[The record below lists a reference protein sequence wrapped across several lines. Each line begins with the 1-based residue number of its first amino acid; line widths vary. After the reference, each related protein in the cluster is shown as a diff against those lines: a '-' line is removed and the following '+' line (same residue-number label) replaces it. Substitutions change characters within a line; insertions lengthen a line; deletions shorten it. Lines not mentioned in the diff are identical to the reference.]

1 MPKSV
6 QELARML
13 DPSRTNLLL
22 GAGASVPSGG
32 PAAAKLAEILCTKLG
47 EPTNSSRSLA
57 TTAEILE
64 MKHGRRAVFDALR
77 DVIKPLNPT
86 GGILALPH
94 YDWRGIYTTNYD
106 LLVEKAYSR
115 AHHGLIPVR
124 SNYDFPDLRGSTDT
138 PLFKIHGCIS
148 QDRSLGHQ
156 ASIVL
161 TETDIQGHLDFRK
174 MLFDRMKADLDS
186 GMLLVIGHSLADQH
200 LRDLVR
206 EVAKLQTDIHAVN
219 HVVILVYQRDDDLA
233 ALYERQGLC
242 VVFGGI
248 DDALDALTAHLS
260 ARSHVTPQRASD
272 DFNLPAGLLACTME
286 VAELR
291 RRPPQPSLMFN
302 GRQAGYGDIEAG
314 LTFERNVE
322 SDIGLRLRSRVPGSV
337 ITGVAGAGKTSTARR
352 VLVKFNAE
360 GFHCWEHQDPYR
372 LRKSDWLKV
381 EEQLRSRNEF
391 GALFIDNI
399 HRYQQ
404 DADELV
410 EALAAIENRALVV
423 LGTSETSQW
432 TYRIKSRRFFEH
444 GAPFKMERLTD
455 TEIVDLVSLVERS
468 SEIAKLV
475 SISFR
480 TWPREK
486 QIEHLKRRCRSDMF
500 VCLKNIFETTSLD
513 QIILK
518 EHNELAPELQ
528 NLYRHVAALEAA
540 GLQVHRQ
547 LIIRLLGIEAE
558 HLKSIFA
565 QMDGLIQERDLIAKE
580 GIYLWETR
588 HRTIAEL
595 LTQYKYAEPAEYL
608 NLLQRVCDGLNPAFP
623 VELDSVSELCSAEY
637 GIKRIANREDRLR
650 LYESLIRVAPTE
662 HVPRHRLI
670 REFIDDGLIPE
681 AEAALEIAIREA
693 GPDATFQRYRITCLI
708 KRSQAEGL
716 QRSDKVALLTRA
728 HDEAQKAIAR
738 YQTNK
743 YVFFVADDIAHA
755 YHHVTGEP
763 AWLES
768 SIASMREAFERTLDP
783 DFTPRI
789 NESRRVLRSSTQSS
803 LPPDGIAVPAA
814 SSQPGNEPPP
824 KGRRRRHH

>member
-6 QELARML
+6 QELARIL
-13 DPSRTNLLL
+13 EPRRTNLLL

-32 PAAAKLAEILCTKLG
+32 PSAVKLTEILCAKLG
-47 EPTNSSRSLA
+47 ETVNASRSLA

-64 MKHGRRAVFDALR
+64 MKHGRRLVFEAVR

-94 YDWRGIYTTNYD
+94 YDWRAIYTTNYD

-115 AHHGLIPVR
+115 AHRNLIPVR

-148 QDRSLGHQ
+148 QDRSLGHH

-161 TETDIQGHLDFRK
+161 TETDIQAHLDFRK
-174 MLFDRMKADLDS
+174 MLFDRMKADLES
-186 GMLLVIGHSLADQH
+186 GMLLVIGQSLADQH

-206 EVAKLQTDIHAVN
+206 DVAKLQTDIHAVN
-219 HVVILVYQRDDDLA
+219 HVMILVFQRDDDLA
-233 ALYERQGLC
+233 ALYERQGLS

-248 DDALDALTAHLS
+248 DEALDALTAHIS
-260 ARSHVTPQRASD
+260 ARSHVTPIPANGE
-272 DFNLPAGLLACTME
+272 FALPAGLLACTMD
-286 VAELR
+286 VSELR
-291 RRPPQPSLMFN
+291 RRPPQPVMMFN
-302 GRQAGYGDIEAG
+302 GRQAGYGDIEAR

-322 SDIGLRLRSRVPGSV
+322 SDIGLRLRSRVPGTV
-337 ITGVAGAGKTSTARR
+337 ITGVAGTGKTSTARR
-352 VLVKFNAE
+352 TLVKLNSE
-360 GFHCWEHQDPYR
+360 GIHCWEHQDPFR
-372 LRKSDWLKV
+372 LRKTDWLKV
-381 EEQLRSRNEF
+381 EEQLHTRNEF
-391 GALFIDNI
+391 GVLFIDNI

-468 SEIAKLV
+468 PDIAKLV
-475 SISFR
+475 SLSFR

-486 QIEHLKRRCRSDMF
+486 QIEQLKRRCRSDMF

-518 EHNELAPELQ
+518 EHNELSPELQ

-558 HLKSIFA
+558 HLRDILA
-565 QMDGLIQERDLIAKE
+565 QMDGLIHERDLIARE

-637 GIKRIANREDRLR
+637 GIQRVANREDRLR

-670 REFIDDGLIPE
+670 RELMDDGLIPE
-681 AEAALEIAIREA
+681 AEAALDVAIRQV
-693 GPDATFQRYRITCLI
+693 GPDATFHRYRVVCLI
-708 KRSQAEGL
+708 KRSHAEGL
-716 QRSDKVALLTRA
+716 QRTDKIALLTRA
-728 HDEAQKAIAR
+728 HDDAQKAVAR

-743 YVFFVADDIAHA
+743 YVFFVADDVAHE
-755 YHHVTGEP
+755 YYQVTGDP
-763 AWLES
+763 TWLES
-768 SIASMREAFERTLDP
+768 SIVAMREAFDRTLDP

-789 NESRRVLRSSTQSS
+789 NESRRVLRSSTR
-803 LPPDGIAVPAA
+803 P
-814 SSQPGNEPPP
+814 SQPPESASPESLLPRSESSP
-824 KGRRRRHH
+824 KGRRRRRRR